1 MEFRTLDPT
10 EGKKQALATRMNQLE
25 QEYLSNETALLVA
38 QSLPESE
45 SKDTQV
51 AQFTSNLVVIESAH
65 NAITTAHDEI
75 VKE

>member
-1 MEFRTLDPT
+1 MDFRTLDPI
-10 EGKKQALATRMNQLE
+10 EGKKQALAARMNQLE

-38 QSLPESE
+38 QSLPEGE

-65 NAITTAHDEI
+65 SVIVSEHDSITS
-75 VKE
+75 

>member
-1 MEFRTLDPT
+1 MEFRTLDPV
-10 EGKKQALATRMNQLE
+10 EGKKQALLGRLSQLE
-25 QEYLSNETALLVA
+25 KEFLDNETALLVA

-65 NAITTAHDEI
+65 NAIATEHDAI
-75 VKE
+75 G